1 MVHGYHWISI
11 DIHVCPRIS
20 MDILGHALPLIDIGC
35 PPISMDIYGHPLIS
49 IYIRGRG
56 VFGHTVLEREGLRG
70 FCFPVCH
77 PRPHHSPPRGSAVD
91 PQAAWGRGAEPP
103 GSKGCAFKFS
113 ISHPKGRC
121 RNARTGPLLV
131 FRLLLPGP
139 GAQRGSWAWGTHY
152 LGGEGPQIF
161 QESVGFLAVP
171 QGSPRLRC
179 RSCGAAL
186 MPCGAEGFLQFVY
199 LENGPIVR
207 KVLD

>member
-77 PRPHHSPPRGSAVD
+77 PRQLTLRPRGGEEQNPQGPKDAHLNFRFRTPKGGAEMQGRDRSLYFGSCFRGPGPKGGPGHGGRIIWGVKGRRFSKNLLASWRCLRVLRGSATD
-91 PQAAWGRGAEPP
+91 PEA
-103 GSKGCAFKFS
+103 
-113 ISHPKGRC
+113 
-121 RNARTGPLLV
+121 PL
-131 FRLLLPGP
+131 
-139 GAQRGSWAWGTHY
+139 
-152 LGGEGPQIF
+152 
-161 QESVGFLAVP
+161 
-171 QGSPRLRC
+171 
-179 RSCGAAL
+179 
-186 MPCGAEGFLQFVY
+186 
-199 LENGPIVR
+199 
-207 KVLD
+207 